1 MPKYS
6 KHCFSFFPFLLF
18 SYVLIGFTIKLE
30 TASSS
35 GLYGTRDST
44 RLVYNIG
51 VVVDVNSNMG
61 AMANICLSMALS
73 DFYAKHPNYETR
85 LSLQRWESLGAVAAA
100 PAVGY
105 LPQTSAEAS
114 FAIQLGDNLSPS
126 YSPLL
131 IRTTMPDFSRLA
143 EATVSTLEMFEWNKV
158 TLIYEDMEFSN
169 AIIPYLTDALV
180 NKDIQLSHKIAIP
193 TFPEDFQILE
203 RLEVLMSSQSE
214 VFVVHMSS
222 NLATRLFVAANKE
235 GMMGKGFA
243 WLVTDGLSN
252 FVDTMD
258 PIAIGSMKGV
268 IGLRPYIPKTTAL
281 KNFRTR
287 YKRISSMKQNKAA
300 TKLNLLGLWLY
311 DIVWGFGMTVERIGN
326 VNSGFL
332 KEMNDR
338 TWLIGILNPSFRGIS
353 GILDLV
359 NRQFQPSVFEIFN
372 ITGKRN
378 RVIGYWT
385 NGQGTSKN
393 NNSTSRNTPR
403 ILQAEEPT
411 RAKWRIGV
419 PSKKGFTEF
428 VNIQSGNKSNDDEL
442 PGFSIE
448 VFRKVW
454 DLALTSTTSYE
465 FVNIDGTYDDLCCQV
480 KYQEI
485 HAAVGDISIVGSRT
499 NCVDFTLPYLETG
512 VAMLIKV
519 RHNGPKD
526 MWIFLKP
533 LSWDLW
539 LVIIAICIFIG
550 IVVRVLERRENTEF
564 NGSAR
569 KQLSTI
575 LMFPCQSVAI
585 PQRDMVVTNGSRL
598 VLVVWIFLAL
608 ILMQSYTANLSS
620 ILTVNQLQPTI
631 PSIKELRKSYVGY
644 QNHSFVKGFLI
655 NQLGF
660 QESMLKPYCSV
671 DDYQEALSKGSE
683 NEGVSAIFD
692 EIPYIKLF
700 LAQYT
705 TGYLMV
711 GPTYRTDGLGFALPI
726 GSPMVANFS
735 RAILN
740 FTQGKYMNSLEK
752 KYFGMVSI
760 DQDETGAVSSASPSL
775 TSRSFAGLF
784 IIISIIVLLALLSS
798 KIHILRRLIQRY
810 IFSNSGDIAHPPQ
823 INNVEENHNSNQNN
837 RDESIEE
844 GILEGRSS

>member
-1 MPKYS
+1 MEMKME
-6 KHCFSFFPFLLF
+6 FN
-18 SYVLIGFTIKLE
+18 
-30 TASSS
+30 
-35 GLYGTRDST
+35 LY
-44 RLVYNIG
+44 
-51 VVVDVNSNMG
+51 
-61 AMANICLSMALS
+61 
-73 DFYAKHPNYETR
+73 K
-85 LSLQRWESLGAVAAA
+85 
-100 PAVGY
+100 VGY

-222 NLATRLFVAANKE
+222 NLASRLFVAANKE

-311 DIVWGFGMTVERIGN
+311 DIVLGFGMTVERIGN

-338 TWLIGILNPSFRGIS
+338 TWLIGTLNPSFRGIS

-465 FVNIDGTYDDLCCQV
+465 FVNIDGTYDYLCCQV

-519 RHNGPKD
+519 RHNGPKV

-539 LVIIAICIFIG
+539 L
-550 IVVRVLERRENTEF
+550 RRENTEF

-608 ILMQSYTANLSS
+608 ILMQ
-620 ILTVNQLQPTI
+620 INQLQPTI

>member
-711 GPTYRTDGLGFALPI
+711 GPTYRTDGLGFVSYL
-726 GSPMVANFS
+726 FS
-735 RAILN
+735 
-740 FTQGKYMNSLEK
+740 F
-752 KYFGMVSI
+752 
-760 DQDETGAVSSASPSL
+760 
-775 TSRSFAGLF
+775 
-784 IIISIIVLLALLSS
+784 
-798 KIHILRRLIQRY
+798 
-810 IFSNSGDIAHPPQ
+810 
-823 INNVEENHNSNQNN
+823 
-837 RDESIEE
+837 
-844 GILEGRSS
+844 

>member
-1 MPKYS
+1 
-6 KHCFSFFPFLLF
+6 
-18 SYVLIGFTIKLE
+18 
-30 TASSS
+30 
-35 GLYGTRDST
+35 
-44 RLVYNIG
+44 
-51 VVVDVNSNMG
+51 
-61 AMANICLSMALS
+61 
-73 DFYAKHPNYETR
+73 
-85 LSLQRWESLGAVAAA
+85 
-100 PAVGY
+100 
-105 LPQTSAEAS
+105 
-114 FAIQLGDNLSPS
+114 
-126 YSPLL
+126 
-131 IRTTMPDFSRLA
+131 MPDFSRLA

-169 AIIPYLTDALV
+169 SIIPYLTDAVV

-193 TFPEDFQILE
+193 IFAEDFQILDK
-203 RLEVLMSSQSE
+203 LEVLMSSQSE

-222 NLATRLFVAANKE
+222 NLASRHFVVANKE

-258 PIAIGSMKGV
+258 PIAIDSMKGV
-268 IGLRPYIPKTTAL
+268 IGLRPYVPKTRAL

-311 DIVWGFGMTVERIGN
+311 DIVWGLGMTVERIGN

-411 RAKWRIGV
+411 RAKWTIGV
-419 PSKKGFTEF
+419 PSKKGFNEF

-454 DLALTSTTSYE
+454 DFALPSTTSYE
-465 FVNIDGTYDDLCCQV
+465 FVNINGTYDDLCCQV

-499 NCVDFTLPYLETG
+499 NCVNFTLPYLETG

-598 VLVVWIFLAL
+598 VLVESMLKPYCSVDDYQEALSKGSENEGVSAIFDEIPYIKLFLAQYTTGY
-608 ILMQSYTANLSS
+608 LMVGPTYRIDGLGFSYTANLSS

-671 DDYQEALSKGSE
+671 DLKMRE
-683 NEGVSAIFD
+683 
-692 EIPYIKLF
+692 F
-700 LAQYT
+700 LPS
-705 TGYLMV
+705 LMKFPTLNYFLLNILQATSWL
-711 GPTYRTDGLGFALPI
+711 GPPI
-726 GSPMVANFS
+726 EQM
-735 RAILN
+735 
-740 FTQGKYMNSLEK
+740 
-752 KYFGMVSI
+752 

-775 TSRSFAGLF
+775 TSRSFGGLF

-810 IFSNSGDIAHPPQ
+810 IFSNSGDISGSRVQPSADITASIAHPPQ
-823 INNVEENHNSNQNN
+823 IYNVEENHNSNQNN
-837 RDESIEE
+837 TDESIEE
-844 GILEGRSS
+844 AILEGHSS